1 MFRLCR
7 YQVPPPAAR
16 CRAGRSPPV
25 KVGGALD
32 AEIIRFGRAAREDD
46 LLGRCPYEIRHLRSG
61 SLDDGFGFP
70 SVGVRSG
77 VGIAVGSDLED

>member
-1 MFRLCR
+1 MFRLGR
-7 YQVPPPAAR
+7 YQVPLAAR
-16 CRAGRSPPV
+16 LRCPPPV
-25 KVGGALD
+25 KVGGALY
-32 AEIIRFGRAAREDD
+32 AEIIRFRRAAREDD